1 MPKAILS
8 SRGDKKKQFKYLC
21 YRNRTRRVHNILIEI
36 LGNCVDKQ
44 ALENEGFDYLIGNE
58 DVAKDALAFI
68 EMLQLRLQ
76 FQIKVKL
83 SNLDNTDSF
92 RVHNKENKNNTA
104 FDQKALD
111 EFSKTLYFT
120 CPINKQRKIVKA
132 LKTAVP
138 ELSGNIKTADVLN
151 KHRVEMLDVTVCG
164 NKTAKENT
172 ADSELLRQD
181 I

>member
-1 MPKAILS
+1 MEKD
-8 SRGDKKKQFKYLC
+8 GY
-21 YRNRTRRVHNILIEI
+21 
-36 LGNCVDKQ
+36 
-44 ALENEGFDYLIGNE
+44 DYLIENV

-83 SNLDNTDSF
+83 SNLDNTDLF
-92 RVHNKENKNNTA
+92 RVHNNEINTS

-111 EFSKTLYFT
+111 VFSKTLYIT
-120 CPINKQRKIVKA
+120 CPINKQRTLVKA

-151 KHRVEMLDVTVCG
+151 KHCVEMLDVTVCG
-164 NKTAKENT
+164 NETAKENT

-181 I
+181 IKKEATALVFESSKNKKKCRWCHGCKDRRRLRSKSY